1 MGLSDRRKDLF
12 HSRTSGTRKSS
23 LRAKKA
29 LQQSSTRNGG
39 KAEELDN
46 LEFVL
51 PTWPKPPYERLIAND
66 AILEDDS
73 TDSRTIEE
81 TLSVSEDEIAKM
93 LEECTAAYDRQR
105 FDDLLKECK
114 TKVVE
119 SLVVPFGL
127 GGVVAHY
134 DKNGGN
140 VDTIHN
146 VREGVYATDQE
157 KQRYEGRGEYDS
169 AKYHQHENYIG
180 TNARAKGQSV
190 EDTYASG
197 EVQGQK
203 NLDHV
208 ISAKEVH
215 DDPGRVLAGLDGAE
229 VANKDSNLKF
239 TNEHINKTKKE
250 KSIDD
255 YIAYREQKVARLQD
269 SIAKLEEKAKTA
281 PLTTNQQ
288 KSLNELKRAKE
299 KFDTDGFDKDKA
311 TAADETARKEM
322 NKTINRK
329 YYGSTKFAK
338 SVAVTGAAEG
348 LKMGWQQA
356 LGLALTEF
364 FVAIIDEAR
373 DAYKNGFAIDN
384 AGFWASLKKRF
395 MRVVRRVVR
404 RWRAAL
410 DAFKQ
415 GFLSGFLSNFVTVL
429 INCAVRTGKNV
440 VRMIREGIFSLV
452 RAVKIL
458 LTRPEG
464 MTWREAAHEAT
475 KIIAS
480 GVVVVGGI
488 ALAEWL
494 DLQIKLVPPLEI
506 VSDILVRVVSGV
518 ATGIVAAFVVYAI
531 DKLDLFGAM
540 ASNKHDFVMGRFADM
555 LEASFASADAQMQLI
570 HQDIA
575 DIDASLCVATRS
587 AQATSDLYAKICA
600 VGENSTF
607 L

>member
-1 MGLSDRRKDLF
+1 MGLSDRRKQLF
-12 HSRTSGTRKSS
+12 HPRTQGAGKTASRSKRVQTQTVPHG
-23 LRAKKA
+23 
-29 LQQSSTRNGG
+29 NGEL
-39 KAEELDN
+39 EETDN

-51 PTWPKPPYERLIAND
+51 PTWPKSPYERLIAGD
-66 AILEDDS
+66 AIMEDES
-73 TDSRTIEE
+73 VDSRSVEE
-81 TLSVSEDEIAKM
+81 ILAVSEGEISAL
-93 LEECTAAYDRQR
+93 LEECSAAYDRER

-146 VREGVYATDQE
+146 VREGVYASGRE
-157 KQRYEGRGEYDS
+157 RRRYEERGEYDS
-169 AKYHQHENYIG
+169 AQYHQHGNYVG
-180 TNARAKGQSV
+180 TNARAKGQPV
-190 EDTYASG
+190 EDAYAGG
-197 EVQGQK
+197 EVQGRK

-208 ISAKEVH
+208 IAAKEVH
-215 DDPGRVLAGLDGAE
+215 DDPGRVLAGLDGTE
-229 VANKDSNLKF
+229 VANRDSNLKF

-250 KSIDD
+250 KSMDD
-255 YIAYREQKVARLQD
+255 YIAYRETKVARLQD
-269 SIAKLEEKAKTA
+269 SIAKLEEKAQRA
-281 PLTTNQQ
+281 PLTPNQQ
-288 KSLNELKRAKE
+288 KSLEELKRAKE

-311 TAADETARKEM
+311 KAADETARKEM
-322 NKTINRK
+322 DKTINRT
-329 YYGSTKFAK
+329 YYGSAKFAN
-338 SVAVTGAAEG
+338 SVALTGATEG

-373 DAYKNGFAIDN
+373 DAYKNGFSVDD

-458 LTRPEG
+458 LTRPDG

-475 KIIAS
+475 KVIAS

-494 DLQIKLVPPLEI
+494 DVQIKLVPPLEI

-518 ATGIVAAFVVYAI
+518 ATGLVAAFAVYAI

-540 ASNKHDFVMGRFADM
+540 AANKQKFVMGRFADM

-570 HQDIA
+570 QEDLS
-575 DIDASLCVATRS
+575 DIDASLQVATCS
-587 AQATSDLYAKICA
+587 AKATSDLYAKICA
-600 VGENSTF
+600 VGENSAF